1 MFQHALLAFSILLQP
16 SMSLF
21 ISFPVEGHLGFVLQF
36 SAIMKKV
43 SINFHIEVLRCE
55 HKDLF
60 HLGKYVRARLLCPVL
75 NAYLQET
82 ARLFPIWAHGFT
94 FPPAITTVPLFPHFH
109 PHLVLSRV
117 FLRRGLRISG
127 LFSHSDRC
135 IVVSCCGFNFY
146 FPMD

>member
-1 MFQHALLAFSILLQP
+1 MFHHALVAFSVLLQC

-36 SAIMKKV
+36 SAVMKKV
-43 SINFHIEVLRCE
+43 AMNIHIEVLRSE

-60 HLGKYVRARLLCPVL
+60 HLGEDGRARWETSCAQCLFAGNCQASSSPATRIYTPTG
-75 NAYLQET
+75 NARQ
-82 ARLFPIWAHGFT
+82 
-94 FPPAITTVPLFPHFH
+94 FPHFH
-109 PHLVLSRV
+109 PRLVLSSV
-117 FLRRGLRISG
+117 FLRRGMRISG

-135 IVVSCCGFNFY
+135 IVVSGYGFNLH